1 MIKINITKMKA
12 IVTNINFDTDGEII
26 ELPKQLEIEIPSDIV
41 DEQIINDFVSDE
53 ISNITGFC
61 HYGFEMRLILHN
73 DEI

>member
-1 MIKINITKMKA
+1 MKA
-12 IVTNINFDTDGEII
+12 IVTNIEFDTDGEIV
-26 ELPKQLEIEIPSDIV
+26 ELPNQLEIEIPIDIV
-41 DEQIINDFVSDE
+41 DKGEIDDFVSDE